1 MLQYVTN
8 KLQFKMF
15 TFVTWNSN
23 LIVTSE
29 RKVNCKIYKSEEAY
43 KAWNACKP
51 MTLEQSPPRSYR
63 TPDSSTIPGPVLT
76 QCLVT

>member
-1 MLQYVTN
+1 MQYVAN

-15 TFVTWNSN
+15 TVVTWNCN

-29 RKVNCKIYKSEEAY
+29 RKVNCKICKSDAY
-43 KAWNACKP
+43 KAWTACKP
-51 MTLEQSPPRSYR
+51 MTLEKSAPRSYR

-76 QCLVT
+76 HYLVT